1 MTNETPSRPSRRS
14 LLAWTGTTALTAAT
28 VSLGA
33 APASAATYPA
43 PGSALLVPSA
53 RINLN
58 SPAERWIREKPTQDA
73 TIIQALGYDNVNRHI
88 YLAQV
93 TQGGLKL
100 AGESAPVSSADRN
113 RRGDL
118 TLTKWDMDGN
128 TLGHMYL
135 RGFGHGG
142 NIGVEPVGGGAHLWM
157 EADGVEI
164 EDVAGKWSSRGTRLA
179 RFPFVD
185 GQVLDTTSPTLAKY
199 TPVPG
204 STRNSATIDPVYGRL
219 VIRYLDTDK
228 VFKFQIHDLD
238 LARLRIFS
246 EPLATISEPSLTA
259 LPGWPLTTYGKPYL
273 QGYAAVGRYLYMLH
287 GNSYGSTQDID
298 GSGREVVISEP
309 GVGNTFLSA
318 VNLATGA
325 FDPAPPA
332 PFDKDVNP
340 LHTTAAYSL
349 SFREPEGLGVHI
361 PDLARPDVFELG
373 MGFASDGDDGKR
385 RASIYGKAG
394 LVQPA

>member
-1 MTNETPSRPSRRS
+1 MPSRPSRRS
-14 LLAWTGTTALTAAT
+14 LLAWTGTTALTTAAM
-28 VSLGA
+28 SMGA
-33 APASAATYPA
+33 VPASAATYPA

-53 RINLN
+53 RIDLN
-58 SPAERWIREKPTQDA
+58 SGSERWIREKATRDA
-73 TIIQALGYDNVNRHI
+73 TIIQALGYDNANGHI

-118 TLTKWDMDGN
+118 TITQWDMDGN
-128 TLGHMYL
+128 TLGYMYL

-142 NIGVEPVGGGAHLWM
+142 NIGVEPVGSRAYLWM

-164 EDVAGKWSSRGTRLA
+164 IDVSNKPSSRGTRLA
-179 RFPFVD
+179 RFPFVN
-185 GQVLDTTSPTLAKY
+185 GQVLDTTSPTLPKY

-204 STRNSATIDPVYGRL
+204 STHNSATIDPVYGRL
-219 VIRYLDTDK
+219 ALRYRDTDN

-238 LARLRIFS
+238 LARLGIWS
-246 EPLATISEPSLTA
+246 EPLATLSQPSLTA
-259 LPGWPLTTYGKPYL
+259 LSGWPLTTYGSPYL
-273 QGYAAVGRYLYMLH
+273 QGYAVVGRYLYMLH
-287 GNSYGSTQDID
+287 GNSYGSTQTINDQD
-298 GSGREVVISEP
+298 TVISEP

-332 PFDKDVNP
+332 PFDKNVNP
-340 LHTTAAYSL
+340 LHTTAAYTL
-349 SFREPEGLGVHI
+349 TFREPEGLGVRI
-361 PDLARPDVFELG
+361 PDPARPDVFELG
-373 MGFASDGDDGKR
+373 MGFASGDAGTR
-385 RASIYGKAG
+385 RASIYGKSG
-394 LVQPA
+394 LIQPA